1 MTTYS
6 ELVTQIRD
14 YTETDSNVLTTT
26 IINDFIEH
34 AELRIFRQVDSD
46 AFRRYATAPLTF
58 VAGQVPDPFIAK
70 PGQVPTDFSYVRT
83 VSIYSDSGS
92 LGGLTDNE
100 RIVLIKKDY
109 SFMTEY
115 WPNRTSTGIPK
126 YYANWDQDTLF
137 VAPTPNAAYTIELA
151 YVAQPTGLSSST
163 ATTWISNNAPAA
175 LLYACL
181 IEAFKFLKNPEMM
194 AMYTQAYQGEIQ
206 VLASEQMGFRRRD
219 DNRDGVVRM
228 PIPSGNP

>member
-34 AELRIFRQVDSD
+34 AELKIFRQVDSD
-46 AFRRYATAPLTF
+46 AFRKYATASLTASDPF
-58 VAGQVPDPFIAK
+58 VAT
-70 PGQVPTDFSYVRT
+70 PGQIPTDFSYVRT
-83 VSIYSDSGS
+83 VSIFSASGS

-100 RIVLIKKDY
+100 RIILTKKDQA
-109 SFMTEY
+109 FMSEY
-115 WPNRTSTGIPK
+115 WPNRNSTGIPK
-126 YYANWDQDTLF
+126 YYSNWDQDTLF

-151 YVAQPTGLSSST
+151 YIAQPTGLSSST
-163 ATTWISNNAPAA
+163 ATTWISNNAPDA

-181 IEAFKFLKNPEMM
+181 VEAFKFLKNPEMM
-194 AMYTQAYQGEIQ
+194 AMYTQSYQGAIQ
-206 VLASEQMGFRRRD
+206 VLSSEQMGFRRRD
-219 DNRDGVVRM
+219 DNRDGAVRI